1 MEKPKI
7 RISLFAYMMDRLARD
22 NKLTFKVEEQ
32 EYEITL
38 KDFRLELIWVEDPL
52 GNKVSSL
59 TVKKPSEMS

>member
-7 RISLFAYMMDRLARD
+7 RISLFAYMMNRLARD
-22 NKLTFKVEEQ
+22 NKLTFKVGEQ

-59 TVKKPSEMS
+59 TVKKPSEMN